1 MTDKRRGPQQQD
13 RKPRYSPEEL
23 RARALARTRKHQAKA
38 NAKKRARKL
47 ERTGSRVKFSCK
59 ASVSLR

>member
-47 ERTGSRVKFSCK
+47 ERTANRV
-59 ASVSLR
+59 VTD